1 MDKALQ
7 NRPILYSRGIKVH
20 QKVGNEAKGGGRSN
34 VKTVKRKCCMLL
46 YFSVENRDALPGYK
60 CIDSQMQEKDLM
72 KWVNFPLR
80 VYIRKSARNA

>member
-60 CIDSQMQEKDLM
+60 CIDSQMQEEDLM

-80 VYIRKSARNA
+80 VYIIKSARNP